1 MPAVSRG
8 SRSRMTTL
16 LAAALIAGAAA
27 RPASGQQIS
36 ELSLPPGG
44 NGASPRARVSQ
55 WIGPVE
61 VTIDYH
67 GPAVHFRGADRTGH
81 IWGELVSY
89 GLFDEGFG
97 PSTATPWRA
106 GANES
111 TTITVTHAVKVEGK
125 DLPAGRYALFL
136 ELDEKGPWT
145 WIFSSHPGWGSYQ
158 YDPKDDVLRVPVEPR
173 EAPFTEYLTYGFDDR
188 RADSATAYLQWEKKR
203 VPLKIEVP
211 NADEIYV
218 AEMRR
223 ELEEW
228 PGFNYQN
235 WQTAAQFCADR
246 KIDLEE
252 ALVWADRAIREPF
265 RGAAIGVENFSTL
278 QTKAAV
284 LEAMG
289 RENEA
294 DAVMEKALRFPGTSS
309 FEIYQYGSRRLA
321 AKKNQ
326 AALDVFKLNRARHP
340 EEKFW
345 TFLGLAR
352 GYTALG
358 DRKNAIAHWETAL
371 AHVPPAQKG
380 SVPRM
385 KSILESLK
393 KGASVSSLPG
403 PAIRWAA

>member
-1 MPAVSRG
+1 MSDRAEIAR
-8 SRSRMTTL
+8 RRRL
-16 LAAALIAGAAA
+16 RLASALIAVLAASRAGA
-27 RPASGQQIS
+27 QQLS
-36 ELSLPPGG
+36 ELSLPAGG
-44 NGASPRARVSQ
+44 NGASQRARVSQ

-67 GPAVHFRGADRTGH
+67 SPAVHFRGADRTGH
-81 IWGELVSY
+81 IWGELVAY
-89 GLFDEGFG
+89 GMFDEGFG

-111 TTITVTHAVKVEGK
+111 TTIAFSDAVRIGGK
-125 DLPAGRYALFL
+125 ELAAGKYALFL

-145 WIFSSHPGWGSYQ
+145 WIFSNHPGWGSYQ
-158 YDPKDDVLRVPVEPR
+158 YDPKNDAMRVSAEPQ
-173 EAPFTEYLTYGFDDR
+173 EAPFSEYLTYGFDDR
-188 RADSATAYLQWEKKR
+188 GGNAATAYLQWEKKR
-203 VPLKIEVP
+203 VPLRIEVP
-211 NADEIYV
+211 DADELFV
-218 AEMRR
+218 ARMRR

-265 RGAAIGVENFSTL
+265 RGATIGVENFSTL

-289 RENEA
+289 RESEA

-326 AALDVFKLNRARHP
+326 AALEVFKLNRTRHP
-340 EEKFW
+340 EERFW
-345 TFLGLAR
+345 TYLGLAR
-352 GYTALG
+352 AYTALG
-358 DRKNAIAHWETAL
+358 DRKNAIANWETAL
-371 AHVPPAQKG
+371 ANVPPSQKG

-385 KSILESLK
+385 KSVLESLRK
-393 KGASVSSLPG
+393 
-403 PAIRWAA
+403 AA

>member
-1 MPAVSRG
+1 MKAI
-8 SRSRMTTL
+8 L
-16 LAAALIAGAAA
+16 LAAALAAGAAA
-27 RPASGQQIS
+27 RPASAQQLS
-36 ELSLPPGG
+36 ELSLPAGG
-44 NGASPRARVSQ
+44 NGASQRARVSQ

-67 GPAVHFRGADRTGH
+67 SPAVHFRGADRTGH
-81 IWGELVSY
+81 IWGELVGY
-89 GLFDEGFG
+89 GMFDEGFG

-111 TTITVTHAVKVEGK
+111 TTIAFSDAVRIGGK
-125 DLPAGRYALFL
+125 EISAGRYALFL

-145 WIFSSHPGWGSYQ
+145 WILSNHPGWGSYQ
-158 YDPKDDVLRVPVEPR
+158 YDPKNDVLRVTAEPR
-173 EAPFTEYLTYGFDDR
+173 EAPFSEYLTYGFDDR
-188 RADSATAYLQWEKKR
+188 LPGSATAYLAWEKKR
-203 VPLKIEVP
+203 IPLRIEVP
-211 NADEIYV
+211 NSDELYV
-218 AEMRR
+218 ERMRR

-252 ALVWADRAIREPF
+252 ALAWADRAIREPF
-265 RGAAIGVENFSTL
+265 RGAAIGVANFSTL

-289 RENEA
+289 RESEA
-294 DAVMEKALRFPGTSS
+294 EAVMEEALRFPGTSS

-321 AKKNQ
+321 AKKIPG
-326 AALDVFKLNRARHP
+326 ALDVFKLNSARHP

-358 DRKNAIAHWETAL
+358 DRKKAIANWEIAL
-371 AHVPPAQKG
+371 ANVPAAQKG

-385 KSILESLK
+385 RSILESLK
-393 KGASVSSLPG
+393 KGA
-403 PAIRWAA
+403 

>member
-1 MPAVSRG
+1 MTAVFRNF
-8 SRSRMTTL
+8 RRRLDML
-16 LAAALIAGAAA
+16 LAAALVAGAAA
-27 RPASGQQIS
+27 RPANAQQLS
-36 ELSLPPGG
+36 ELSLPAGG
-44 NGASPRARVSQ
+44 NGASQRARVSQ

-67 GPAVHFRGADRTGH
+67 SPAVHFRGADRTGH
-81 IWGELVSY
+81 IWGELVGY
-89 GLFDEGFG
+89 GMFDEGFG

-111 TTITVTHAVKVEGK
+111 TTITFSDAVRIGGK
-125 DLPAGRYALFL
+125 ELAAGRYALFL
-136 ELDEKGPWT
+136 ELDDKGPWT
-145 WIFSSHPGWGSYQ
+145 WIFSNHPGWGSYQ
-158 YDPKDDVLRVPVEPR
+158 YDPKNDVMRVAAEPR
-173 EAPFTEYLTYGFDDR
+173 EAPFSEYLTYGFDDR
-188 RADSATAYLQWEKKR
+188 GGDAATAYLQWEKKR
-203 VPLKIEVP
+203 IPLKIEVP
-211 NADEIYV
+211 NADELYV
-218 AEMRR
+218 ERMRR

-289 RENEA
+289 RESESN
-294 DAVMEKALRFPGTSS
+294 AVMEKALRFPGTSS

-358 DRKNAIAHWETAL
+358 DRKNAIANLEIAL
-371 AHVPPAQKG
+371 ANVPAAQKG

-385 KSILESLK
+385 RSMLESLK
-393 KGASVSSLPG
+393 KGA
-403 PAIRWAA
+403 